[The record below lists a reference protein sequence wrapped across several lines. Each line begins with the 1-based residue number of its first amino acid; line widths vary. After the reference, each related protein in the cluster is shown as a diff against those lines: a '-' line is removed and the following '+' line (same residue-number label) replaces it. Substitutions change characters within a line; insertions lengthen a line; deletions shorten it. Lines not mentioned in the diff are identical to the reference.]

1 MNAIEYLFGLEFHG
15 HKLGLENIR
24 TLADALGRPQDAY
37 RSVHVAGT
45 NGKGSVCAMLDAALR
60 AAGHRV
66 GLYTSPHLVHL
77 EERFVVDGV
86 PAARDEVEDVIDHIR
101 ALAEELQAHSR
112 LRSVPTYFEVATAT
126 AFELFRRAGVNVA
139 VLEVG
144 LGGRLDATNV
154 ASPAVGV
161 ITNIDLEHEQY
172 LGSTLAAIAG
182 EKAGIV
188 KPGMTVVTAERKPE
202 ARDVIARTCRDQR
215 ATLVDALAGAQVV
228 ATTIEGRIRASIDTP
243 GRSYPAAVLGLRGR
257 HQLDNAIVALRALE
271 ALDAAGI
278 RVPPDAA
285 VAGLEQARWPGRL
298 DLIEL
303 GDGRRLLLDAAHNPA
318 GARTLAAYLAETFPE
333 GLPMVI
339 GAVRDKDHRGMLT
352 ALLPHATRVVVTEP
366 PTPRAAPV
374 DHLATAVR
382 DTLEELRHPAQ
393 VFKVPDRGRALERA
407 FGGGSTVCVTGSI
420 FLIGAV
426 IGEGPLGR

>member
-24 TLADALGRPQDAY
+24 VLADALGRPQDAY

-77 EERFVVDGV
+77 EERFVVDGN
-86 PAARDEVEDVIDHIR
+86 PATREDVEDVIDHIR
-101 ALAEELQAHSR
+101 ALAEELQAHGR

-126 AFELFRRAGVNVA
+126 AFELFRRAGVEVA
-139 VLEVG
+139 ILEVG

-182 EKAGIV
+182 EKAGII
-188 KPGMTVVTAERKPE
+188 KPGMTVVTAERKAE
-202 ARDVIARTCRDQR
+202 ARDVIARVCREQR
-215 ATLVDALAGAQVV
+215 ATLVDALAGTQVV
-228 ATTIEGRIRASIDTP
+228 ATAIEGRIRAAIDTA
-243 GRSYPAAVLGLRGR
+243 GRSYPAAALALRGR
-257 HQLDNAIVALRALE
+257 HQLDNAIVTLRTLE

-285 VAGLEQARWPGRL
+285 VAGLEQAHWPGRL
-298 DLIEL
+298 DLVEL

-333 GLPMVI
+333 GVPMVI

-382 DTLEELRHPAQ
+382 DTLEDLRHPAQ
-393 VFKVPDRGRALERA
+393 VFKVPDRGRAIERA